1 MKKNTTNQSENAR
14 FQSVY
19 FRAALLNAPTAPE
32 VVAAKEAARKA
43 AEARAEAEAADHVYQ
58 SMKREAAKAEAE
70 AARLAA
76 LITADPSKPLTEA
89 ADRAARIA
97 TKAEAEARAA
107 KREADN
113 ARKAAK
119 RAEAQQEAAEA
130 IAATVGAALSRRFY
144 AFITTEE
151 KQAADDMTAKAKK
164 AARNADR
171 AEATARAAKARADR
185 MERAADL
192 DESTK
197 AAEAAK
203 AEEKAAKAREAR
215 AVADTLTE
223 EAARLAADPAAALIA
238 YHIPA
243 AAIIATGSKAAAA
256 TIARDLAAA
265 FVERNAA
272 HFAAAKLAIFPDLST
287 ALERGESTDP
297 KARAAM
303 EEARAAFIGFDAPE
317 MVARQSAKARSRTE
331 CTPLSFE
338 LRKAA
343 EARDHN
349 APDLADIE
357 SAARSAI
364 TAAAYGMEADAQRME
379 AEAEAIRAAEAQK
392 PAKNR
397 AQNAERTAADLDRA
411 AAAIRER
418 IADPA
423 APFWMLTARRAAFLA
438 VNNHY
443 TAARK
448 AAEAERPDRADLE
461 KLTATEEEE
470 AAPVVV
476 PMEEAEAIAD
486 PAQQLEADPEEE
498 AEAAKAEAIRAA
510 FEKLTAAL
518 SPTRRAILADLVTGY
533 TPAQI
538 TRRKGYANHATT
550 CEHIAAIRS
559 LFAAFLSERPDLFNA
574 ARFSSFLCDSTA
586 AEVIEAE
593 AAKAA
598 KEEKRNAKAEAAAD
612 FAKAKEAEAIT
623 AAALATLSPIRR
635 RLLFA
640 IKEGGSIRAA
650 AAIIGRNEATAR
662 EHIAAIRRALFSA
675 LSEARQTEA
684 AEAVKHAD
692 FTTIAPTLCGSM
704 TEA

>member
-1 MKKNTTNQSENAR
+1 MKNTTNKSESAR

-32 VVAAKEAARKA
+32 VIAAKEAANRS
-43 AEARAEAEAADHVYQ
+43 AEARAEAEAAARAYQ

-76 LITADPSKPLTEA
+76 LITADTSKPLTEA
-89 ADRAARIA
+89 ANRAARIA
-97 TKAEAEARAA
+97 TKAEAEARTA

-119 RAEAQQEAAEA
+119 RAEAQQEEAEA

-151 KQAADDMTAKAKK
+151 KQAAKDMAAKAKK

-171 AEATARAAKARADR
+171 AEARARAAKARADR

-203 AEEKAAKAREAR
+203 ADEKAAKAREAR

-243 AAIIATGSKAAAA
+243 AAIMATGSKAAAI
-256 TIARDLAAA
+256 IAHDLAAA
-265 FVERNAA
+265 FVERNTA
-272 HFAAAKLAIFPDLST
+272 HFSAANIVIFPDLST
-287 ALERGESTDP
+287 VPERGESTDP

-317 MVARQSAKARSRTE
+317 MVARQSVKARSRTE
-331 CTPLSFE
+331 CTPLSFA

-349 APDLADIE
+349 DPDLSDIE

-364 TAAAYGMEADAQRME
+364 TAAAYGTEADAQRME
-379 AEAEAIRAAEAQK
+379 AECEAIRAAEAQK
-392 PAKNR
+392 PAKDR
-397 AQNAERTAADLDRA
+397 AQNAERTAADRERA

-423 APFWMLTARRAAFLA
+423 APFWILNARRAAFLA

-448 AAEAERPDRADLE
+448 AAEAERPERADLE
-461 KLTATEEEE
+461 KLTAPEEAE

-498 AEAAKAEAIRAA
+498 AREARAA
-510 FEKLTAAL
+510 FILSAGEKLTAVL
-518 SPTRRAILADLVTGY
+518 SLTRRAILDDLQAGY
-533 TPAQI
+533 TSEQI
-538 TRRKGYANHATT
+538 ARRRQCHHATI
-550 CEHIAAIRS
+550 CEHIAAIRAI
-559 LFAAFLSERPDLFNA
+559 FTAFLSERPDLFNA
-574 ARFSSFLCDSTA
+574 ARFSSFLCNSTA
-586 AEVIEAE
+586 AEVIERTE
-593 AAKAA
+593 RRT
-598 KEEKRNAKAEAAAD
+598 EKAEAAAD
-612 FAKAKEAEAIT
+612 FAKAKEAEAVT

-640 IKEGGSIRAA
+640 IKEAGSVKAA
-650 AAIIGRNEATAR
+650 AESIGKSRATVR
-662 EHIAAIRRALFSA
+662 EHIEAIRRALFSA
-675 LSEARQTEA
+675 LSEAGQTEA
-684 AEAVKHAD
+684 AEAVKNAD
-692 FTTIAPTLCGSM
+692 FATIAPTLCGSM
-704 TEA
+704 PEA